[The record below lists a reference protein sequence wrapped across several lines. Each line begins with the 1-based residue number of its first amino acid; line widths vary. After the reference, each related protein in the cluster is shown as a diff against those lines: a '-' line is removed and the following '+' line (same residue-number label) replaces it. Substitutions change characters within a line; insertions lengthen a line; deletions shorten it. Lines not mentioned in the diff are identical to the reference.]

1 MFWKH
6 PMLQMNNQKEILN
19 GENRW
24 SWLVNALFNSHF
36 LDTKYPYPFPVV
48 VIVVERVVYLRWID
62 KEEIVINRSALMR
75 YISMIKTW

>member
-24 SWLVNALFNSHF
+24 SRLVNALFHGHF

-48 VIVVERVVYLRWID
+48 VIVVEAVVYLRWID